1 MIGRHAL
8 GLPIADAPALGHA
21 ARRAR
26 ILRALLVCALVG
38 LVGAAVAL
46 ATRNSPAVAVAAPA
60 SAPVTEVVLDVSGS
74 VGNRTFGF
82 TERALRRLSRGGP
95 VGLIVFSDS
104 AEEALPPGTPAVELT
119 PLVRLFRPVREPAAP
134 AGYPSASSR
143 YPMSPWYVSFS
154 GGTRISAGLAAA
166 REALTRDHVRGRIVL
181 ISDLGDAA
189 DDLAKMKRELVAL
202 EQAGIELRV
211 MPLPNTFARDLK
223 RFHTLEG
230 PEVANVALTPQRPP
244 AQTAGISVPA
254 SLAALAVLLAFA
266 LAANELYGVSLRW
279 RERS

>member
-1 MIGRHAL
+1 VIHRSAARL
-8 GLPIADAPALGHA
+8 QIADAWALGRA

-26 ILRALLVCALVG
+26 LLRVLLVCALAA
-38 LVGAAVAL
+38 LVAAAVVL
-46 ATRNSPAVAVAAPA
+46 ATHSSAPAAAAAPTGGR
-60 SAPVTEVVLDVSGS
+60 VTEVVLDVSGS

-95 VGLIVFSDS
+95 IGLIVFSDS
-104 AEEALPPGTPAVELT
+104 AEEALPPGTPAVELR
-119 PLVRLFRPVREPAAP
+119 PLLRLFRPAQPPADGFA
-134 AGYPSASSR
+134 YASSR
-143 YPMSPWYVSFS
+143 YPTSPWYVSFS

-166 REALTRDHVRGRIVL
+166 REALTRNHVRGRIVL

-211 MPLPNTFARDLK
+211 MPLPTTFARDLK
-223 RFHTLEG
+223 RFHRLEG
-230 PEVANVALTPQRPP
+230 PKVAQVDVAAPP
-244 AQTAGISVPA
+244 RARQAAGIAVPA
-254 SLAALAVLLAFA
+254 SLAALAVLVALA

-279 RERS
+279 QERP

>member
-1 MIGRHAL
+1 VIGRRVL
-8 GLPIADAPALGHA
+8 GLQIADAPALGHA

-26 ILRALLVCALVG
+26 LVRLALVG
-38 LVGAAVAL
+38 ALAALVAAAVAL
-46 ATRNSPAVAVAAPA
+46 ATRSNEPRVAVAPTGG
-60 SAPVTEVVLDVSGS
+60 PVTEVVLDVSGS
-74 VGNRTFGF
+74 VGTRTFRF
-82 TERALRRLSRGGP
+82 TEHALRRLSRGGP

-119 PLVRLFRPVREPAAP
+119 PLIRLFRPLKESRP
-134 AGYPSASSR
+134 AGYPSASAR

-181 ISDLGDAA
+181 ISDLADAA

-211 MPLPNTFARDLK
+211 MPLPNTFARDLR
-223 RFHTLEG
+223 RFRKLEG
-230 PEVANVALTPQRPP
+230 PDVAQVEIAPQRRPP
-244 AQTAGISVPA
+244 QAAGIAVPA
-254 SLAALAVLLAFA
+254 SLAALAVLVAIA
-266 LAANELYGVSLRW
+266 LAANELFGVSLRW
-279 RERS
+279 RERP

>member
-1 MIGRHAL
+1 MIHRSAA
-8 GLPIADAPALGHA
+8 GLQIADARALARA

-26 ILRALLVCALVG
+26 LLRVLLVCVLGALVA
-38 LVGAAVAL
+38 AAVVL
-46 ATRNSPAVAVAAPA
+46 ATHGSAPAAAAAPA
-60 SAPVTEVVLDVSGS
+60 GGRVTEVVLDVSGS

-95 VGLIVFSDS
+95 IGLIVFSDS

-119 PLVRLFRPVREPAAP
+119 PLIRLFRPVQPPADGFAY
-134 AGYPSASSR
+134 AGSR
-143 YPMSPWYVSFS
+143 YPTSPWYVSFS

-223 RFHTLEG
+223 RFRKLEG
-230 PEVANVALTPQRPP
+230 PKVAQVDVAPRPRAPQ
-244 AQTAGISVPA
+244 AAGIAVPA
-254 SLAALAVLLAFA
+254 SLAALAVLVALA

>member
-1 MIGRHAL
+1 VTGRH
-8 GLPIADAPALGHA
+8 GLRIADAPSLASA

-26 ILRALLVCALVG
+26 LLRVLLVCALAA

-46 ATRNSPAVAVAAPA
+46 ASRHTSPQVAAA
-60 SAPVTEVVLDVSGS
+60 APGGQVTEVVLDVSGS
-74 VGNRTFGF
+74 VGNRTFRF

-119 PLVRLFRPVREPAAP
+119 PLLHLFEPGRKP
-134 AGYPSASSR
+134 ASATYPPAISR

-166 REALTRDHVRGRIVL
+166 RAALTRDRLRGRIVL

-189 DDLAKMKRELVAL
+189 DDLGKMKRELVKLA
-202 EQAGIELRV
+202 QAGIELRV
-211 MPLPNTFARDLK
+211 MPLPNTFPRDLR
-223 RFHTLEG
+223 RFRRLEG
-230 PEVANVALTPQRPP
+230 PEVARVDVPP
-244 AQTAGISVPA
+244 HQSRAQAAGIAVPA
-254 SLAALAVLLAFA
+254 TLAAVAVLLAIA